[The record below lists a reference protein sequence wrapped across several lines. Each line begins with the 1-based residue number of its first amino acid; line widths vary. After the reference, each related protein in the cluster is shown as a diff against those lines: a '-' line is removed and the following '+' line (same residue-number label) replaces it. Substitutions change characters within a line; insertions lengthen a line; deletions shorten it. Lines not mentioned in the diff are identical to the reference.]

1 MITRADIPY
10 TNAHT
15 HRPGDGYSVFNL
27 ALESTAQALVP
38 CFSVGVHPW
47 YAGDWTKDN
56 TRNRILKFSDQPGLC
71 AIGECG
77 LDRLRGPEWV
87 QQENV
92 FAAQIELS
100 EEMGLPL
107 ILHCVRASERLLHL
121 HKKTAPR
128 QQWIFHGFNLRLAVA
143 KALLEEG
150 LMLSFGAAILN
161 RRSAAAKALA
171 YCPPGRFL
179 LETDDAENEI
189 GEIYATAARI
199 RGLGEEALK
208 EMAWGNW
215 KRIFLP
221 QKETDRL

>member
-1 MITRADIPY
+1 MIESAYVPY

-15 HRPGDGYSVFNL
+15 HLPGREYSVFNL
-27 ALESTAQALVP
+27 APESLSQAPVP

-47 YAGDWTKDN
+47 YAGDWTEDN
-56 TRNRILKFSDQPGLC
+56 IRDHLLKFADQPGLC

-77 LDRLRGPEWV
+77 LDRLRGPEMT
-87 QQENV
+87 QQEKV

-107 ILHCVRASERLLHL
+107 ILHCVRASDRLLYL
-121 HKKTAPR
+121 HKIITPR
-128 QQWIFHGFNLRLAVA
+128 QQWIFHGFNLRLAIA
-143 KALLEEG
+143 EALLEVG

-171 YCPPGRFL
+171 VCPPDRFL
-179 LETDDAENEI
+179 LETDDAEDEI
-189 GEIYATAARI
+189 AEIYTTASRI

-208 EMAWGNW
+208 EMVWGNW
-215 KRIFLP
+215 KRVFLP